1 MTPTILI
8 ADDDKAICTVLSHAV
23 KRRGWEPLIT
33 HHGETLM
40 EWVRAGKGDVVVTDV
55 RMPVGEGYVNGIDL
69 LPVTRR
75 PSTYFI

>member
-23 KRRGWEPLIT
+23 KRRGWESMTT

-40 EWVRAGKGDVVVTDV
+40 EW
-55 RMPVGEGYVNGIDL
+55 
-69 LPVTRR
+69 
-75 PSTYFI
+75 